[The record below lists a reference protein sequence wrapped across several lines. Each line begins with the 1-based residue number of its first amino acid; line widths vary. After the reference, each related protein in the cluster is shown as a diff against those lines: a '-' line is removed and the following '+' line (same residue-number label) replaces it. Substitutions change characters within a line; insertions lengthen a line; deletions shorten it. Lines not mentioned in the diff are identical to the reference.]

1 MICKI
6 TGKKIKP
13 LCHLEKCQL
22 QTGLSTKNFKKNFF
36 NMEIGFSKKF
46 LYFNL
51 MIIQNHNKC
60 LIKIIH
66 FLLVV
71 LKEW

>member
-22 QTGLSTKNFKKNFF
+22 QTGLSTKKTLKRIFF
-36 NMEIGFSKKF
+36 
-46 LYFNL
+46 
-51 MIIQNHNKC
+51 
-60 LIKIIH
+60 
-66 FLLVV
+66 
-71 LKEW
+71 